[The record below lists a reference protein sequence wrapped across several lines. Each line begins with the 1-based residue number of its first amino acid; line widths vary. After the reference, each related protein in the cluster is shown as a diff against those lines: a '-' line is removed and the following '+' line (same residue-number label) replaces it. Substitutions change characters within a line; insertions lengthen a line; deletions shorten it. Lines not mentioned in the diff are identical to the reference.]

1 MTWVNLILV
10 VLPIVVVAGSRP
22 IKGASDGLYFET
34 HFNNFNKPY
43 NFNNRKQH
51 GKKSGGWEP
60 GANTGSNTGVNNFEA
75 ATYKKVGWR
84 LIPFLLLC
92 YVVAYLDRVNV
103 GFAKLQM
110 LQDLQFS
117 DTVYGL
123 GAGIFFI
130 GYFLFEVPS
139 NVILHRVGARVWIA
153 RIMVTWGVISAGMM
167 FVESVTSFYVMRFL
181 LGVAEAGFFPGI
193 ILYLTYWYPAAR
205 RARMTALF
213 MSAIALSGV
222 IGGPLSGW
230 IMQSFVGM
238 GGLKGWQWLFV
249 LEGLPSVAV
258 GIATLFYLDDSIDGA
273 KWLTSPEKELL
284 KRNISLD
291 NASKQH
297 LSISAVFKDG
307 RVWLLGLIYFSFV
320 MGLYGVSF
328 WLPTIIKATGVK
340 DAFQIGMLT
349 AIPYGSAVVA
359 MIFVSRSADR
369 TGERRWHIAVPAL
382 LGAVGL
388 ILSVTWGQ
396 NTVLAMTALTLATMG
411 ILTTLPLFWSLP
423 TSFLAG
429 AGAAAGIALI
439 NSVGNLAGFVSPFAV
454 GWLKDMTQSTN
465 AGMYLLAVSLVVG
478 ALLTLSVP
486 ARLVSK

>member
-1 MTWVNLILV
+1 M
-10 VLPIVVVAGSRP
+10 
-22 IKGASDGLYFET
+22 E
-34 HFNNFNKPY
+34 
-43 NFNNRKQH
+43 
-51 GKKSGGWEP
+51 KKSGGWEP
-60 GANTGSNTGVNNFEA
+60 GANTGSNTGTNNFEA

-153 RIMVTWGVISAGMM
+153 RIMVTWGLISAGMM

-230 IMQSFVGM
+230 IMQSFAGV

-284 KRNISLD
+284 KRNIVAE
-291 NASKQH
+291 NASKQD
-297 LSISAVFKDG
+297 LSIGAVFKDG
-307 RVWLLGLIYFSFV
+307 RVWLMSLIYFSFV

-340 DAFQIGMLT
+340 DALQIGMLT
-349 AIPYGSAVVA
+349 AIPYGAAVVA

-369 TGERRWHIAVPAL
+369 TGERRWHVAVPGL

-388 ILSVTWGQ
+388 VLSVTWGQ

-465 AGMYLLAVSLVVG
+465 AGMYLLAASLVVG
-478 ALLTLSVP
+478 AMLTLSVP